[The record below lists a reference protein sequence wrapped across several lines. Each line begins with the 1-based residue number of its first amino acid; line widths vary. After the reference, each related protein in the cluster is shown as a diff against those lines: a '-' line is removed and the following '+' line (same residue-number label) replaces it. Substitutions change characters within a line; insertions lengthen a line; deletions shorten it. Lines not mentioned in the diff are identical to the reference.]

1 MILLFGNEE
10 SIFMRGYCQKYG
22 EYLFL
27 LLIFV
32 SIVIFFYKIH
42 PFILFDADDWK
53 DMSELRNV
61 AFPKWHDWNPIKVLP
76 ETLMALTGYIGAYAI
91 FPIIGDYL
99 KGISMAIA
107 IVVALF
113 VTIYISLVK
122 DVLVN
127 KFNIQETIAF
137 SIAFLF
143 LLFHFLIFKDG
154 AAGNIYLFST
164 IDVDCLFHY
173 VIPFLVNASMILY
186 FISKDIKG
194 NYLFTENRTKSSIF
208 IFTIFLSIY
217 SNILLSIIFIS
228 YIVGMI
234 LHDIA
239 HMKVIS
245 FAAIKQYIKEN
256 KLYTGIM
263 LAWLISL
270 FFEANGGRAH
280 DIETASMLTSLV
292 KTILSFVWIF
302 LQGQKGLN
310 IMYAIFAIMVIPA
323 IWYRN
328 RKKVSHDTAADK
340 NYSFLMKL
348 NSFCLLFWLLFQIPV
363 CAKANATYIART
375 DVLAGFFFFIFMMIA
390 ISMAYLLKRVP
401 NLLLIFPIIFFMI
414 FCRTLNGNKGY
425 FASTYH
431 HIPEQTCYAITND
444 LISQFQEADK
454 AGLQEFDLH
463 VPKYSTEDNWPQPD
477 YLAHRME
484 KQLYSHSL
492 IANHLKANVVIDEAM
507 NDKYHIEDQK

>member
-1 MILLFGNEE
+1 MKSWSENKSTYLLGIFVFISMLLF
-10 SIFMRGYCQKYG
+10 
-22 EYLFL
+22 
-27 LLIFV
+27 
-32 SIVIFFYKIH
+32 FYEVH
-42 PFILFDADDWK
+42 PFVLFDGDDWK
-53 DMSELRNV
+53 DMAELRNV

-76 ETLMALTGYIGAYAI
+76 ETLMALVGYVGAYVFVPLVGDYLRGISLAVAITAALFITGYI
-91 FPIIGDYL
+91 
-99 KGISMAIA
+99 
-107 IVVALF
+107 V
-113 VTIYISLVK
+113 LVK
-122 DVLVN
+122 DVLAK
-127 KFNIQETIAF
+127 KFELSEGLSAG
-137 SIAFLF
+137 IAFLF

-154 AAGNIYLFST
+154 AEGNYYLFST
-164 IDVDCLFHY
+164 LNMNCLFHY
-173 VIPFLVNASMILY
+173 VIPFLLNASMVLY
-186 FISKDIKG
+186 FISHDIKG
-194 NYLFTENRTKSSIF
+194 SYLFTRNRTRSAVF
-208 IFTIFLSIY
+208 IFAIFLSIY
-217 SNILLSIIFIS
+217 SNILLSIVFIS

-234 LHDIA
+234 SYDIFSMNHVSITA
-239 HMKVIS
+239 VKR
-245 FAAIKQYIKEN
+245 YIKEN
-256 KLYTGIM
+256 KLYTGIII
-263 LAWLISL
+263 AWLISL
-270 FFEANGGRAH
+270 VFEANGGRAH
-280 DIETASMLTSLV
+280 DVETTSMLTSLV
-292 KTILSFVWIF
+292 KTVASFVWIF

-444 LISQFQEADK
+444 LISQFQNADK